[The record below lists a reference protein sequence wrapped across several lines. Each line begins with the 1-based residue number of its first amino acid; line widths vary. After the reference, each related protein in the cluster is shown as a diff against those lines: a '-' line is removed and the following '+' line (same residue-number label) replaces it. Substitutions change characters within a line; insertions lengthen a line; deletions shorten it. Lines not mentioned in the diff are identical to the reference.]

1 MHVPLFDRQRFS
13 LRHVLALAIHLPLT
27 LLFLWMMLNARQA
40 GGFNIVWLYFAL
52 FVQFPC
58 VVIALSCIKPWIEG
72 AQRHAIF
79 RFLLIVDAAAAILP
93 SLIMLWL
100 TLAWAAGSWP
110 KFFKLPFQLYSW
122 ATFVDTILGVII
134 IIVACGLYAWGA
146 MRLIWALTFKRG
158 PATEE
163 DVMGELAAPHNPL
176 DDLPPLKPEDDIMS
190 PHYKP
195 PPVVRK
201 TRPTA
206 PTLPRKLAQ
215 PTSYEERQAR
225 IQAVRG
231 IEWPNA
237 SHAARAQEAGWPVLE
252 WNLWHGEAAGPRG
265 YMDAASVLHGIA
277 HLAHT
282 MSRDEAKLAALQVR
296 SLLSDQRRGFIDER
310 HADGD
315 PQAIEE
321 VRRQNRESTTVG
333 QVAQRVYRHI
343 LNSHDGLES
352 ELQKN

>member
-1 MHVPLFDRQRFS
+1 MHVPMFDVQRFS

-27 LLFLWMMLNARQA
+27 LVFLWMMLNARQA
-40 GGFNIVWLYFAL
+40 GGFNIVWLYFSL

-72 AQRHAIF
+72 AQRHALF

-100 TLAWAAGSWP
+100 TLTWAAGSWP

-122 ATFVDTILGVII
+122 ATFLDTILGVVI

-146 MRLIWALTFKRG
+146 VRLIWALMFKRG

-163 DVMGELAAPHNPL
+163 DVMGELASPPNPF
-176 DDLPPLKPEDDIMS
+176 DERPPLRPEDDIMS
-190 PHYKP
+190 AHFKP
-195 PPVVRK
+195 PPVVRPQK
-201 TRPTA
+201 PAA
-206 PTLPRKLAQ
+206 PTLPRKLPQ

-225 IQAVRG
+225 IQAARG
-231 IEWPNA
+231 IDWPN
-237 SHAARAQEAGWPVLE
+237 SNHAARAREAGWPVLE
-252 WNLWHGEAAGPRG
+252 WNLWHGEAAGPSG
-265 YMDAASVLHGIA
+265 AMDAFSVLNGIA
-277 HLAHT
+277 HLAHV

-296 SLLSDQRRGFIDER
+296 ALLGDMRQSYIDER
-310 HADGD
+310 AADGD
-315 PQAIEE
+315 PEALEE
-321 VRRQNRESTTVG
+321 VRRQNREAITVG

-343 LNSHDGLES
+343 LNSHDGLEA
-352 ELQKN
+352 ELSR